1 MARRWPTKT
10 VFTRLELEVEDPV
23 CGLCGWKMQVCDHRH
38 HRIFTLTGA
47 LHLVC
52 KLVPCPNQQ
61 CPNSRRTFSPEAE
74 LRLTLPR
81 WLIGWDVFCWIG
93 HRRIARHWSVPQI
106 RAELLDSYQIN
117 LSADALEDYL
127 QRYQQMLAARQPDP
141 LVLRREYQRTRH
153 VLLSIDGLQPEKGHE
168 TLYVVRELGRQGV
181 WLAEA
186 LISSSALEVRPLFAQ
201 ARQWAEWL
209 GKPVR
214 LWMSDKQ
221 DAFVTGIAAEFPH
234 VPHRYCRKHF
244 LRALAQ
250 PVLALDSHAKVRLR
264 RRVRGLRAIERAVLA
279 QRHPAPIALP
289 SSAPPCSV
297 QFQVDVGA
305 VVLDYCTA
313 VRGIL
318 NDGQGGPLHPPG
330 LHLAKALREV
340 RQSLERN
347 LQAKKGAVRKR
358 NSASLLGASTKD
370 WRRSNRCRNRL
381 EAISRTCGWWTPRS
395 ILRRALPA
403 NVGTASTN
411 SASNLLDARIR
422 SASILVR

>member
-1 MARRWPTKT
+1 MARRWPPKS
-10 VFTRLELEVEDPV
+10 VFTRMELEVEDPV
-23 CGLCGWKMQVCDHRH
+23 CGLCGRKMHVCDHRH
-38 HRIFTLTGA
+38 HRIFTLPGA
-47 LHLVC
+47 LQLVC
-52 KLVPCPNQQ
+52 KLVQCPNQQ

-127 QRYQQMLAARQPDP
+127 PRYQQMLAARQQDP
-141 LVLRREYQRTRH
+141 LVLQREYQRTRH
-153 VLLSIDGLQPEKGHE
+153 VLLSIDGLQPEKGPE
-168 TLYVVRELGRQGV
+168 TLYVVRELGRQRV
-181 WLAEA
+181 WFAES
-186 LISSSALEVRPLFAQ
+186 LISSSAVEVRPLFTQ
-201 ARQWAEWL
+201 ARQWAERL

-221 DAFVTGIAAEFPH
+221 DAFVTGLAAEFPH
-234 VPHRYCRKHF
+234 VPHRYCRNHF

-279 QRHPAPIALP
+279 QRRPDPVAPP
-289 SSAPPCSV
+289 SSCPPRIA
-297 QFQVDVGA
+297 QPRAAVGA

-370 WRRSNRCRNRL
+370 WRRSTRCRPRL
-381 EAISRTCGWWTPRS
+381 GALSRTCGRWMPRS
-395 ILRRALPA
+395 IRRRALPA

-411 SASNLLDARIR
+411 FASNLLDARIR
-422 SASILVR
+422 SASISVR

>member
-10 VFTRLELEVEDPV
+10 VFTRVELEVEDPA
-23 CGLCGWKMQVCDHRH
+23 CGLCGRRMHVCDHRH

-52 KLVPCPNQQ
+52 KLVHCPDPQ
-61 CPNSRRTFSPEAE
+61 CSNSRRTFNPEAE
-74 LRLTLPR
+74 LRLTMPR

-106 RAELLDSYQIN
+106 RAELRDSYQID
-117 LSADALEDYL
+117 LSEDALEDYL
-127 QRYQQMLAARQPDP
+127 QRYQQMLAARQQDP
-141 LVLRREYQRTRH
+141 LVLRREYHRTRH
-153 VLLSIDGLQPEKGHE
+153 VLLGIDGLQPEKGHE
-168 TLYVVRELGRQGV
+168 TLYVVRELGRKRV
-181 WLAEA
+181 WFAES
-186 LISSSALEVRPLFAQ
+186 LISSSALEVRTLLTQ
-201 ARQWAEWL
+201 ARQWAERL

-234 VPHRYCRKHF
+234 VPHRYCCNHF

-250 PVLALDSHAKVRLR
+250 PVLALDSTAKVRLR
-264 RRVRGLRAIERAVLA
+264 RRVRGLRTIERAVLG
-279 QRHPAPIALP
+279 QRRPDPV
-289 SSAPPCSV
+289 APPTSSPPRIA
-297 QFQVDVGA
+297 QPHAGGGD

-330 LHLAKALREV
+330 MRMAEALREV

-358 NSASLLGASTKD
+358 NSNSLPEASTKD
-370 WRRSNRCRNRL
+370 WRRSNRCSNRL
-381 EAISRTCGWWTPRS
+381 GAISRTCGR
-395 ILRRALPA
+395 
-403 NVGTASTN
+403 
-411 SASNLLDARIR
+411 
-422 SASILVR
+422 

>member
-1 MARRWPTKT
+1 MARRWPPQT
-10 VFTRLELEVEDPV
+10 VFTRMELEVEDPV
-23 CGLCGWKMQVCDHRH
+23 CGLCGRKMHVCDHRH

-52 KLVPCPNQQ
+52 KLVQCPNPQ
-61 CPNSRRTFSPEAE
+61 CPNSRRTVSPEAE

-106 RAELLDSYQIN
+106 RAELLDSYQIP

-127 QRYQQMLAARQPDP
+127 QRYQQMLAARQQDP
-141 LVLRREYQRTRH
+141 GVLQREYRRTRQ

-168 TLYVVRELGRQGV
+168 TLYVVRELGRQRV
-181 WLAEA
+181 WFAES
-186 LISSSALEVRPLFAQ
+186 LISSAAGEVRPLFAQ
-201 ARQWAEWL
+201 AREWAERL

-234 VPHRYCRKHF
+234 VPHRYCRNHF

-279 QRHPAPIALP
+279 QRRPVPNAQPP
-289 SSAPPCSV
+289 SAPPHLR
-297 QFQVDVGA
+297 QFQAEVSE

-318 NDGQGGPLHPPG
+318 NRP
-330 LHLAKALREV
+330 
-340 RQSLERN
+340 
-347 LQAKKGAVRKR
+347 
-358 NSASLLGASTKD
+358 
-370 WRRSNRCRNRL
+370 WR
-381 EAISRTCGWWTPRS
+381 
-395 ILRRALPA
+395 
-403 NVGTASTN
+403 
-411 SASNLLDARIR
+411 
-422 SASILVR
+422 